1 MTQPTT
7 YDPEAGVFYRTF
19 NIRFEYDGKVFETP
33 IKAVTWLDAEYMLDA
48 IKATGMINNELI
60 EIIE

>member
-1 MTQPTT
+1 MTPT
-7 YDPEAGVFYRTF
+7 YDTDLGQFLRTF

-33 IKAVTWLDAEYMLDA
+33 IKAVTWLEAEDMLDA
-48 IKATGMINNELI
+48 IKATGMINSELI

>member
-1 MTQPTT
+1 
-7 YDPEAGVFYRTF
+7 
-19 NIRFEYDGKVFETP
+19 VFETP